1 MPGGGSGRGLKATS
15 FRKFCH
21 YFCSNH
27 GGILIEFAF
36 SIPLI
41 LMLLF
46 FVNDHYR
53 IYELKNKC
61 KGSTYMIASMLQN
74 VHNTDNG
81 FITIEDAKRITYA
94 ASLNL
99 FHNNTMFSPWPLGI
113 CISCY
118 IYYFKRIS
126 SSCYYGYYYH
136 NETHQGSSPTSMY
149 DSQNKYT
156 YSSASELTKLH
167 PNLVL
172 EKDGDEKVYIK
183 FFYYPASSL
192 SDTSINKSN
201 TGAAAIA
208 RIATGRQPNEEIS
221 SVSGDR
227 HYNRSKLGLFLLDLP
242 YVYSEK
248 GLKAIVSELVF
259 TPKPGIFAPIASPWS
274 ITGKYSFNSAGR
286 KTWTGTLTFTLYE
299 TGEEKTIENATIT
312 EVARFHNGNIQYVY
326 NGNDGARVMM
336 VGTN

>member
-1 MPGGGSGRGLKATS
+1 
-15 FRKFCH
+15 
-21 YFCSNH
+21 
-27 GGILIEFAF
+27 
-36 SIPLI
+36 
-41 LMLLF
+41 
-46 FVNDHYR
+46 
-53 IYELKNKC
+53 
-61 KGSTYMIASMLQN
+61 MIASMLQN
-74 VHNTDNG
+74 VHNTDDG
-81 FITIEDAKRITYA
+81 FITMEDAKRITYT

-99 FHNNTMFSPWPLGI
+99 FHNNTMFSPWPFGI

-126 SSCYYGYYYH
+126 NSYYYGYYY
-136 NETHQGSSPTSMY
+136 NNQTHQGSSPTSMWDTY
-149 DSQNKYT
+149 GKQM
-156 YSSASELTKLH
+156 YSSASELKKLH

-242 YVYSEK
+242 YVYPEK

-259 TPKPGIFAPIASPWS
+259 TPKPGIFAQLSGSWS
-274 ITGKYSFNSAGR
+274 ITGKSTVNSAGR

-299 TGEEKTIENATIT
+299 TGEEKIIENATIT
-312 EVARFHNGNIQYVY
+312 EVAKRYNGAKQYVY
-326 NGNDGARVMM
+326 DNNGARVMM
-336 VGTN
+336 VGAN